1 MRRDTNRTHLPV
13 ALSLAIVVVL
23 VGAALFVPGG
33 QMGAAGA
40 ADHSDRKLEA
50 GYEQQPA
57 SVGAAICS
65 SPTAC
70 VVPFS
75 LLGVSTGDVAGT
87 FVQAGAGSRMADG
100 SLYANSTIVF
110 TGTVT
115 GCGSGTVTMR
125 STGFNR
131 GDVTSGSIEII
142 EGSGTEG
149 LVSLTGTGAV
159 ISGDVDPATG
169 IGRGLIEYRVKC

>member
-1 MRRDTNRTHLPV
+1 MRENTNKPQIHAVRGMV
-13 ALSLAIVVVL
+13 AAIL
-23 VGAALFVPGG
+23 LGAALVVPGERI
-33 QMGAAGA
+33 GASVAGEQ
-40 ADHSDRKLEA
+40 SDRKLES
-50 GYEQQPA
+50 GFEQQPA
-57 SVGAAICS
+57 SIGTPVCS

-75 LLGVSTGDVAGT
+75 LFGVSTGDVTGT
-87 FVQAGAGSRMADG
+87 IVQAGAASRMGDG

-115 GCGSGTVTMR
+115 GCGSGKVTMR

-131 GDVTSGSIEII
+131 GGVTDGSIEII

-149 LVSLTGTGAV
+149 LASLTGTGTV
-159 ISGDVDPATG
+159 VSGHVDPATG
-169 IGRGLIEYRVKC
+169 IGSGVVEYKVKC